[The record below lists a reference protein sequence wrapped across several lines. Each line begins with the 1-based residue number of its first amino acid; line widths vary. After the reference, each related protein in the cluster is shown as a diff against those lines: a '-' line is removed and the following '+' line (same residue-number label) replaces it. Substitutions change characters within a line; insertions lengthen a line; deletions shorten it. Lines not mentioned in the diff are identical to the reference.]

1 MDDEQIPAYLPD
13 MNVVRSARAFIRCLC
28 EAYGAERGMAVWE
41 HIREGLGDR
50 MAADIFLGMLM
61 GSDEV
66 EVRSVVPMRKIEA
79 IKQVR
84 SLTGMG
90 LKEAKD
96 FVEKVEFSGPQRLS
110 VVGLDTARVDSFVQ
124 GMQRIGCNIA

>member
-1 MDDEQIPAYLPD
+1 MSDEQIPAYVPD

-28 EAYGAERGMAVWE
+28 EAYGSERGMAVWE

-79 IKQVR
+79 IKEVR
-84 SLTGMG
+84 GLTGMG
-90 LKEAKD
+90 LKDAKD
-96 FVEKVEFSGPQRLS
+96 FVERVEFQGPQRLS
-110 VVGLDTARVDSFVQ
+110 VVGLDNGRVDQFVQ
-124 GMQRIGCNIA
+124 SMQRIGCSIA